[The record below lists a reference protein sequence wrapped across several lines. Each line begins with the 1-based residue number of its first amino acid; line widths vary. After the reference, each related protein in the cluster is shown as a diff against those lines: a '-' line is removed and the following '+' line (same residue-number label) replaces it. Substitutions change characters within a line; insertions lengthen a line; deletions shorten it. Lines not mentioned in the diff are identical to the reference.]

1 MAKESNAVDNIRT
14 LPPPNGWQ
22 GWPTGI
28 KASAQLG
35 ISIRRLRLLFES
47 GNIARY
53 ACPDRTFRY
62 DPDQIEALSVDL
74 KVIGKRS
81 LDDDEE
87 ENGLDELD
95 EKRNADDAKG
105 QLQSVN
111 KTLVEA
117 LRNANAMVKDMH
129 DLLSKGAKTQADIQD
144 KVIQRLLER
153 EEAREKALVDV
164 YLAREQLFNQQLERD
179 LAAKSAANLEA
190 RRSEMWTI
198 SKGHLEKLVD
208 VAMAKWGLPKGVL
221 DKLEP
226 AIELLQKLQPAQLQV
241 LLASGFLTKEQEELV
256 KKIVTSVPQ
265 VDADDAAK
273 VAAECE
279 RIRNEEAAKA
289 AAAKEQQ
296 SCATPPPEP
305 PAPPQP

>member
-1 MAKESNAVDNIRT
+1 MGVKDQAIDNIRT

-22 GWPTGI
+22 GWPTAI

-62 DPDQIEALSVDL
+62 DPDQVESLSVDL
-74 KVIGKRS
+74 KVIGKKPIDDDDDDGA
-81 LDDDEE
+81 LDD
-87 ENGLDELD
+87 LD
-95 EKRNADDAKG
+95 EKRSNSDDAKG

-153 EEAREKALVDV
+153 EEQREKALVDV
-164 YLAREQLFNQQLERD
+164 YMAREQLFNQQLERD
-179 LAAKSAANLEA
+179 LAAKQAANLES
-190 RRSEMWTI
+190 RRNEMWQI
-198 SKGHLEKLVD
+198 SKAHLEKLVEL
-208 VAMAKWGLPKGVL
+208 AMVKWGLPKEL
-221 DKLEP
+221 LAKIEP
-226 AIELLQKLQPAQLQV
+226 AVELLQKLKPEQLEV
-241 LLASGFLTKEQEELV
+241 LLASGFLTKDQEDLV
-256 KKIVTSVPQ
+256 RKIVTSVPQ
-265 VDADDAAK
+265 TDDETAAK

-279 RIRNEEAAKA
+279 RIQQEAQKAEEKTP
-289 AAAKEQQ
+289 
-296 SCATPPPEP
+296 CATRPQEP
-305 PAPPQP
+305 PSQPQP